1 MTLFT
6 QLLSKLEQVEK
17 LNRCVEGKK
26 SIIATGLPSVNKAN
40 LILSVYEN
48 WDQKLIL
55 VLTPD
60 EQSSKALCSDLNSF
74 AGEKIAEIFSYRDL
88 IIRPV
93 ETYSNEYEI
102 KRLGV
107 LSKIVDK
114 KIRVVFS
121 SVAAAY
127 SHTMPKKVLENLSIH
142 LEPGQQF
149 SQNDLIYGLANSGYV
164 KREQIDGIGQFAV
177 RGALVDIYPA
187 SLEGPVRVEY
197 WGDEIDSIWF
207 FDLKTQRRTS
217 SMKHLKICPA
227 SEFIFDKTLIIDK
240 LNKILKTVK
249 NSKAKAKIKSDIEKI
264 QQKISIPNADKYIAI
279 GYEKNVTI
287 FDYFSDGIF
296 IFSEQKAISKA
307 LMDEKSHWDEDLN
320 VFLEEGDLCEQLQDC
335 RPKFDGFL
343 DLAYERGVFL
353 ENFQTGSNNLKLDEK
368 ISFETISLGTWS
380 GERDVLMDQIKFY
393 KEQGYMVI
401 VMAGTQKAA
410 KALNFDLESFGVV
423 APIVKYDSQIQL
435 KGIYITTGAVSSG
448 FEDKDA
454 KFAVISVAQFKY
466 RKTKPKN
473 KSSKEKIGSLTDLN
487 VGDLV
492 VHSSYGIGRFAG
504 IEKILVKSVEKDYI
518 KIQYDGS
525 NVLYVPVTQLD
536 LVSRYM
542 GAGDASK
549 VRLSRLGTDDWTRAK
564 RRVRKE
570 ADEMAKE
577 LIELYAKRQQTK
589 GFAFSKDNDWMRNF
603 EQHFE
608 YEETQDQL
616 VAIEEIKRD
625 MESSRPMDRL
635 VCGDVGFGKTEVSLR
650 AAFKCVL
657 DGKQCAFL
665 CPTTILAWQHYQT
678 IKQRIGNFPIKV
690 ELLSRFKT
698 AGEQAKIIKKLKIG
712 EVDIVV
718 GTHRLVQ
725 KDIQF
730 KDLGLAII
738 DEEQRFGVSQKEKF
752 KKIFSGVDVLS
763 LSATPIPRTLN
774 MAMSGIRDMSVLE
787 EPPQDRQPIQTYV
800 MEYEPLVIAQ
810 AIRKELRRNGQVY
823 YIHNRIQTISQ
834 CQLKIKN
841 LIPGARI
848 GVAHGQMDEKALSVI
863 WKQVLNHEI
872 DILICTTIIE
882 TGVDIPNANTMI
894 IENSDQ
900 MGLAQLYQLRGR
912 IGRAKRRAFAYF
924 TFARGK
930 VLSEIAS
937 QRLLAIREFT
947 RFGSGFMIALKDLE
961 IRGAGSLL
969 GERQHGQMATVGYDM
984 YIKILNE
991 AVKKAQGK
999 EALDE
1004 FVDCAIDV
1012 PISAH
1017 IPEKYIPNMSQRLEI
1032 YRKIA
1037 SIENESQKMDLVDEL
1052 IDRFGEPSGPVIG
1065 LMDVAILRSKA
1076 SRLGFGEISANGAV
1090 VRFYPA
1096 KLDMEQIS
1104 KIISGLGDRASFSA
1118 GQKPYLAVKTLKDRP
1133 LDVIKLVLNY

>member
-6 QLLSKLEQVEK
+6 QLLGKLEQVEK
-17 LNRCVEGKK
+17 LNECIKEKK
-26 SIIATGLPSVNKAN
+26 SVMATGLSSINKAN
-40 LILSVYEN
+40 LILSIFEN
-48 WDQKLIL
+48 WNQKLVL

-60 EQSSKALCSDLNSF
+60 EQSARAICDDLNNL

-88 IIRPV
+88 VIRPV

-114 KIRVVFS
+114 KIRVIFS
-121 SVAAAY
+121 SIAAAY
-127 SHTMPKKVLENLSIH
+127 SHTMPRKFLENLSIN
-142 LEPGQQF
+142 LAPGQQF
-149 SQNDLIYGLANSGYV
+149 PKNKLMQRLTNSGYV
-164 KREQIDGIGQFAV
+164 KRDQIDGIGQFAV

-187 SLEGPVRVEY
+187 SLDLPVRIEY
-197 WGDEIDSIWF
+197 WDDEIDSIWF
-207 FDLKTQRRTS
+207 FDLKTQRRS
-217 SMKHLKICPA
+217 KSVKQLKICPA
-227 SEFIFDKTLIIDK
+227 SEFIFDKTLISERLSEISKK
-240 LNKILKTVK
+240 LT

-264 QQKISIPNADKYIAI
+264 QQKLFIPNADKYISI

-296 IFSEQKAISKA
+296 VFSEQKAISKA
-307 LMDEKSHWDEDLN
+307 LIDEKKQWDEDLKIL
-320 VFLEEGDLCEQLQDC
+320 LEEGEICEQLQNC
-335 RPKFDGFL
+335 RPEFEGFL
-343 DLAYERGVFL
+343 DRAYGHGVFL
-353 ENFQTGSNNLKLDEK
+353 ENFQTESDNLKLDEK
-368 ISFETISLGTWS
+368 ISFETINLGTWS
-380 GERDVLMDQIKFY
+380 GERDVLIDQIKFY
-393 KEQGYMVI
+393 KELEYTIV

-410 KALNFDLESFGVV
+410 KALYFDLESFGIV
-423 APIVKYDSQIQL
+423 APIVKCDNKINSN
-435 KGIYITTGAVSSG
+435 GIYITTGAVSSG

-466 RKTKPKN
+466 RKTKPRLP
-473 KSSKEKIGSLTDLN
+473 SSKEKIGSLTDLN

-492 VHSSYGIGRFAG
+492 VHVSYGIGRFAG
-504 IEKILVKSVEKDYI
+504 IEKITVKSVEKDYI

-525 NVLYVPVTQLD
+525 NVLYVPVTQMD

-542 GAGDASK
+542 GAGEAK
-549 VRLSRLGTDDWTRAK
+549 VRLNRLGTDDWNRAK
-564 RRVRKE
+564 RKARKE

-608 YEETQDQL
+608 YEETRDQL

-625 MESSRPMDRL
+625 MESSSPMDRL
-635 VCGDVGFGKTEVSLR
+635 LCGDVGFGKTEVSLR

-678 IKQRIGNFPIKV
+678 IKQRIGGFPVKV
-690 ELLSRFKT
+690 ALLSRFKT
-698 AGEQAKIIKKLKIG
+698 GKEQRKIISELKTG

-725 KDIQF
+725 KDIYF

-834 CQLKIKN
+834 CQLKIQN
-841 LIPGARI
+841 LVPDAKI
-848 GVAHGQMDEKALSVI
+848 GIAHGQMDEKTLSLI

-882 TGVDIPNANTMI
+882 TGVDIPNVNTMI

-924 TFARGK
+924 TFCGGK

-969 GERQHGQMATVGYDM
+969 GERQHGQMASVGYDM
-984 YIKILNE
+984 YIKILND

-999 EALDE
+999 EPLE
-1004 FVDCAIDV
+1004 KIVDCAIDV

-1037 SIENESQKMDLVDEL
+1037 SIENENEKMDLVDEL
-1052 IDRFGEPSGPVIG
+1052 IDRFGEPSGSVIG
-1065 LMDVAILRSKA
+1065 LMDVAVLRSKA
-1076 SRLGFGEISANGAV
+1076 SRLGFGEISANGAI

-1096 KLDMEQIS
+1096 KLNMEQMS
-1104 KIISGLGDRASFSA
+1104 KIISKLGERASLNV
-1118 GQKPYLAVKTLKDRP
+1118 GQKPYLAVKTLKAKH
-1133 LDVIKLVLNY
+1133 LDVIKLVLNC